1 MCNHEENVKY
11 IKKILD
17 DSEWDVEM
25 QDLASNL
32 SCYKDS
38 TET

>member
-1 MCNHEENVKY
+1 MSNHEENVKY

-25 QDLASNL
+25 QDMKPNL
-32 SCYKDS
+32 LRAIR
-38 TET
+38 TA